1 MSNIGTAGDPHRN
14 NRNGSRQDEL
24 RTPLKRARA
33 LGSGKSGTGHWWW
46 QRVTAVALVVL
57 MAWLVGLLVSL
68 VGADLLQARATIARP
83 WNAIMLSLLVIVM
96 FWHAKLG
103 IQVVIEDYVHTRW
116 AEVALQVLVTIAC
129 AIGALACLYALGH
142 VAMTVTTIAN

>member
-83 WNAIMLSLLVIVM
+83 WNAIMLALLVVAM

-103 IQVVIEDYVHTRW
+103 LQVVVEDYVHRRS
-116 AEVALQVLVTIAC
+116 AELALQFLVTFLC
-129 AIGALACLYALGH
+129 GLGAVASLYA
-142 VAMTVTTIAN
+142 IARIAFAS